1 MEIDRKL
8 IRENFLKMREEDN
21 IKIKEEESK
30 KKQIHNE
37 INNKN
42 NEIKLMKYED
52 KLQKRIMFYK
62 KMKVNKLDMYVEYLF
77 DTQNE

>member
-8 IRENFLKMREEDN
+8 IRKKFLKMREEDN

-30 KKQIHNE
+30 KKQIQNE

-77 DTQNE
+77 DAKNE

>member
-8 IRENFLKMREEDN
+8 IRENFLKMRKEDN
-21 IKIKEEESK
+21 IKMKEEESK
-30 KKQIHNE
+30 KKQIQNE
-37 INNKN
+37 INNQN

-77 DTQNE
+77 DAQNE

>member
-21 IKIKEEESK
+21 IKIKEKESK
-30 KKQIHNE
+30 KKQIQNE
-37 INNKN
+37 INNQN

>member
-21 IKIKEEESK
+21 IKMKEEESK
-30 KKQIHNE
+30 KKQIQNE
-37 INNKN
+37 INNQN

-52 KLQKRIMFYK
+52 KLQKRIMSLT
-62 KMKVNKLDMYVEYLF
+62 MIC
-77 DTQNE
+77 

>member
-1 MEIDRKL
+1 
-8 IRENFLKMREEDN
+8 MRE
-21 IKIKEEESK
+21 
-30 KKQIHNE
+30 
-37 INNKN
+37 
-42 NEIKLMKYED
+42 ED

>member
-21 IKIKEEESK
+21 IKMKEKESK
-30 KKQIHNE
+30 KKQIQNE
-37 INNKN
+37 INNQN